1 MTKRAVNGSVP
12 VPTEPTRPLEARSAD
27 ASPAMA
33 SCARYADSPP
43 HCSILSA
50 RSLSP
55 QVRRTIPLLFV
66 LLVALY
72 SGGCATV
79 PVRQATDGAEFER
92 RCAPPSQTASFAVDR
107 QSADGRTTAFPDL
120 AGRLSGESLA
130 MAGVVGVLPH
140 LEQLSSLEREGRR
153 HTLEFIETRQ
163 ELTNRLFL
171 ALFEI
176 NGLVA
181 EITCERDRA
190 DQVADRMDEADTA
203 SVRNLTLASVL
214 IGGVASIVSGA
225 VGLAGGASVAVD
237 ASTLGG
243 GVLASIFG
251 GMALF
256 TESHHPFHHERNL
269 LKDLWEDVG
278 ETTLFSPTV
287 WRYLHGARLDGQ
299 GTPRDE
305 ILNAWQQEGRLG
317 RPDTRHEADRKRL
330 FFGGGGLY
338 TASELRARASM
349 YETLEA
355 SVRLI
360 NERLELFVREVMFHG
375 GGS

>member
-1 MTKRAVNGSVP
+1 MLIRRLI
-12 VPTEPTRPLEARSAD
+12 ERSF
-27 ASPAMA
+27 
-33 SCARYADSPP
+33 R
-43 HCSILSA
+43 HEVFRCSIEG
-50 RSLSP
+50 
-55 QVRRTIPLLFV
+55 TIPLLFV
-66 LLVALY
+66 LLVAFY

-79 PVRQATDGAEFER
+79 PVRQSTEGAEFER
-92 RCAPPSQTASFAVDR
+92 RCAPPSQSASFAVDR
-107 QSADGRTTAFPDL
+107 QSTDGR
-120 AGRLSGESLA
+120 RSVLSELSTRVSPESLA
-130 MAGVVGVLPH
+130 IAGVVGVLPH
-140 LEQLSSLEREGRR
+140 LDQLSSLEREGRR

-163 ELTNRLFL
+163 ELNNRLFL

-203 SVRNLTLASVL
+203 SVRTLTLASVL
-214 IGGVASIVSGA
+214 IGGLASIVSGA

-237 ASTLGG
+237 GSTLGG

-256 TESHHPFHHERNL
+256 TTSHHPFHHERNL
-269 LKDLWEDVG
+269 LKDLWEDGG

-287 WRYLHGARLDGQ
+287 WRYLHTARPEGH

-305 ILNAWQQEGRLG
+305 IINAWQQEGRLG
-317 RPDTRHEADRKRL
+317 KPDSAHEAERKRL
-330 FFGGGGLY
+330 FFGEGGLY

-349 YETLEA
+349 FETLEA
-355 SVRLI
+355 SIRLI

-375 GGS
+375 GDS